1 MECRDRGV
9 AKPEGGEERVSETGV
24 AVRPVGDVGR
34 TATAKVAP
42 FPKKEVVYHYF
53 VKESSTLQP

>member
-1 MECRDRGV
+1 M

-34 TATAKVAP
+34 TATATATAKVAP

-53 VKESSTLQP
+53 VKESSTLQA